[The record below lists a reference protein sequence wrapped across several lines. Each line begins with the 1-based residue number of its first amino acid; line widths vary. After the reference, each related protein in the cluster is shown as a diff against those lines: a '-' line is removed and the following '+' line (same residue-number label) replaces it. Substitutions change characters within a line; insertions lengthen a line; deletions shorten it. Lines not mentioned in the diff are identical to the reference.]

1 MVQLEILK
9 SQMELCKI
17 FRKILLHV
25 PIKLFHM
32 VVYFVKKKNETFFM
46 TIRFYTG
53 SVIMCQRSM
62 LDFYSFILILIE
74 MFLHTAGGIT
84 IISCLLKT
92 YG

>member
-32 VVYFVKKKNETFFM
+32 VVYFVEKKNETFFM

-74 MFLHTAGGIT
+74 ICFCTQQEA
-84 IISCLLKT
+84 LLSSSSSAVF
-92 YG
+92 